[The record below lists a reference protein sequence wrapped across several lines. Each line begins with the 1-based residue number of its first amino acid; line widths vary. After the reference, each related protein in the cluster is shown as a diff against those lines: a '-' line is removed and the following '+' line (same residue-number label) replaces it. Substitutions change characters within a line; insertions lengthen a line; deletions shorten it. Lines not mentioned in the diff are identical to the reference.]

1 MKILRK
7 DLVSII
13 LEQNE
18 WVDANYLSTYFDVS
32 TRTIRNYIN
41 KINDEF
47 PDLIISSYK
56 GYKISADKLVSND
69 NTIVNNDINSR
80 VDYIIRKLISSKK
93 DLSVYDL
100 ADQLFISDS
109 SFKRA
114 LDIIKNKLIEYN
126 LSLKR
131 KRNNIKIVG
140 SELSKRKLINNLI
153 SKESTNGFS
162 LSNNLCLLSN
172 KIDITEFQSKL
183 SKIFDDF
190 HIYVNDY
197 GFHTI
202 LLHVI
207 VMVDR
212 ILKGNSII
220 QTAQYIN
227 VDGTYDYQIALEINK
242 FIRHK
247 FLFEISD
254 TELYYLRLVILN
266 NCNNLDYSFV
276 NKDNINAY
284 VEDEY
289 IELTNNILEKLKS
302 NYCLDNFKHNFIVNL
317 TMHIK
322 YLLTRVRNN
331 SYTKNPFTNKFKD
344 SYPLI
349 YDMATFIAKEISD
362 FAAVSIVDDEIAFI
376 AFHIASYLVNDNI
389 VSDKV
394 YCSFIYANYHNFHV
408 KSLERIIK
416 DLDSE
421 LYISS
426 TVSVK
431 DINKIPQNTE
441 LLISCCIESLNVDLP
456 VVSTNIFVND
466 TDIANIRNE
475 INKINIKKKKERT
488 KKSLDHFIGK
498 KLFKREFYC
507 TNNIEMIKT
516 LSNECISLGLCED
529 TFFKE
534 VLERENLSSTSFSN
548 NVAVPHSLNANT
560 KQSFLSV
567 VSNKKGMIW
576 GENTVNIIIMIG
588 ISKDDREAFK
598 VIFDELIA
606 ILYESKNVREL
617 IKSIDYTDFINKL
630 VNMIVE

>member
-1 MKILRK
+1 MKILKK

-18 WVDANYLSTYFDVS
+18 WIDANNLSIYFDVS

-41 KINDEF
+41 KIKDEF
-47 PDLIISSYK
+47 PGLIISSYK
-56 GYKISADKLVSND
+56 GYKIDTDKLDSSC
-69 NTIVNNDINSR
+69 NTIINSDLNSR
-80 VDYIIRKLISSKK
+80 VDYIIRKLISSQK

-109 SFKRA
+109 SFNRA
-114 LDIIKNKLIEYN
+114 LDVIKNKLIKYD

-140 SELSKRKLINNLI
+140 SELNKRKLINNLI

-162 LSNNLCLLSN
+162 LSNDLGLLSSEIN
-172 KIDITEFQSKL
+172 ITECQSIL
-183 SKIFDDF
+183 SKIFNDF
-190 HIYVNDY
+190 NIYVNDY

-212 ILKGNSII
+212 ILKGNYIN
-220 QTAQYIN
+220 QTAQHIK
-227 VDGTYDYQIALEINK
+227 VDNTYDYQIALEIK
-242 FIRHK
+242 KSIRDK
-247 FLFEISD
+247 FLIEISD
-254 TELYYLRLVILN
+254 AELYYLRLVILN
-266 NCNNLDYSFV
+266 NCNNLNYSFV
-276 NKDNINAY
+276 NKDNINVY

-322 YLLTRVRNN
+322 YLLIRIRNN

-362 FAAVSIVDDEIAFI
+362 YAGISVVDDEIAFI
-376 AFHIASYLVNDNI
+376 AFHIASYLVNDNN
-389 VSDKV
+389 VRNKV
-394 YCSFIYANYHNFHV
+394 NCCFIYANYHNFHV

-416 DLDSE
+416 DLNSE

-431 DINKIPQNTE
+431 DINKIPKNTE
-441 LLISCCIESLNVDLP
+441 LLISCCTESLNVDLP
-456 VVSTNIFVND
+456 VVSTNMFVND
-466 TDIANIRNE
+466 ADIANIRNKVNE
-475 INKINIKKKKERT
+475 INLRKKKERT
-488 KKSLDHFIGK
+488 QKSLDHFIGK

-507 TNNIEMIKT
+507 SNNIEMIKT
-516 LSNECISLGLCED
+516 LSDECISLGLCEE

-548 NVAVPHSLNANT
+548 NVAIPHSLNANT

-567 VSNKKGMIW
+567 VLNKKGMIW
-576 GENTVNIIIMIG
+576 GENTVNIIMMIG
-588 ISKDDREAFK
+588 TSKGDREAFK

-606 ILYESKNVREL
+606 ILYEPKNVREL
-617 IKSIDYTDFINKL
+617 IKSIDYTDFVNKL
-630 VNMIVE
+630 VNLIVE